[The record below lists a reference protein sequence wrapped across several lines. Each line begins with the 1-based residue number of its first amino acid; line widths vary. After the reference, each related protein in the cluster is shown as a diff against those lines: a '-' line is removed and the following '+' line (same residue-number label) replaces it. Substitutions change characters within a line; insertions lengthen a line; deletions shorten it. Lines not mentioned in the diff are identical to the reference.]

1 MTENDIRSEWE
12 RHAGDILPEEEMD
25 KAFSKVMQSADK
37 SEEHYSKSGRTLF
50 LHRLHTISVAA
61 AAIAAIAF
69 IPWITLKVAEQSDNS
84 RQYEAVSYNEVSTLD
99 GETKDIT
106 LPDGSTVKLNAG
118 SVIFYPEHFSS
129 AERSVYISGEAVF
142 RVVHNPQVP
151 FVVGTSDMDITVHGT
166 TFNVKSYPEDR
177 NTSASLCE
185 GSISAYIKN
194 EGKTLLMTPDQKIS
208 YDRISGCSTL
218 TKVNSKEETAWESG
232 DLCFRSESIH
242 DILKT
247 IERMYGINAYVTSGK
262 YDGVI
267 LTAKFIHGE
276 SLQQMLTAI
285 CRIVPGMSYEI
296 ENNNVY
302 IR

>member
-12 RHAGDILPEEEMD
+12 KHAGDILPKDEMD
-25 KAFSKVMQSADK
+25 KAFSKVMQSADR
-37 SEEHYSKSGRTLF
+37 SEGHYSKSGRAMF
-50 LHRLHTISVAA
+50 LHRLRNISIAA

-69 IPWITLKVAEQSDNS
+69 IPWLTLKVIDESREV
-84 RQYEAVSYNEVSTLD
+84 RQYEAMSYNEVSTHD
-99 GETKDIT
+99 GETKDII
-106 LPDGSTVKLNAG
+106 LPDGTSVKLNAG
-118 SVIFYPEHFSS
+118 SVILYPEHFSPS
-129 AERSVYISGEAVF
+129 ERSVYISGEAVF
-142 RVVHNPQVP
+142 RVVHNPEVP
-151 FVVGTSDMDITVHGT
+151 FIVATSDMDITVHGT
-166 TFNVKSYPEDR
+166 TFNVKSYPGDR
-177 NTSASLCE
+177 NASATLCE

-208 YDRISGCSTL
+208 YDRTSGSSIL
-218 TKVNSKEETAWESG
+218 SRVNSKEETAWESG

-247 IERMYGINAYVTSGK
+247 IERMYGINAYVTSGR

-267 LTAKFIHGE
+267 LTAKFLHGE

-285 CRIVPGMSYEI
+285 CRLVPGMRYEI